1 MSNDLHSIN
10 WGIIPYRE
18 AWELQQKYFDQLVEA
33 RANHQGHPNYS
44 PYIRWAVM
52 EKRLT
57 CCSTRL
63 TLNLRVPS
71 LYR

>member
-33 RANHQGHPNYS
+33 RANHKEHANY
-44 PYIRWAVM
+44 
-52 EKRLT
+52 
-57 CCSTRL
+57 
-63 TLNLRVPS
+63 NLFF
-71 LYR
+71 LCI